1 VARNVGAN
9 STRLASASFERVSD
23 VDARV
28 VTWRCIG
35 PTRDRT
41 RARASAAHGRAS
53 ARASIERALRFA
65 TSSARQNRKRFFV
78 FDFS

>member
-28 VTWRCIG
+28 VT
-35 PTRDRT
+35 
-41 RARASAAHGRAS
+41 
-53 ARASIERALRFA
+53 
-65 TSSARQNRKRFFV
+65 
-78 FDFS
+78 